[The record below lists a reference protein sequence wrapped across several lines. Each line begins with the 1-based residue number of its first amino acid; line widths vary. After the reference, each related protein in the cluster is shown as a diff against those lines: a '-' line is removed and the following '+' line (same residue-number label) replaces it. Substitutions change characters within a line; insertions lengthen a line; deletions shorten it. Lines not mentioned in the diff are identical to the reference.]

1 MTDDNTDAEAE
12 EEQTVTLNEAIDFA
26 SDRAGEE
33 SDGFEGDVPNHAGR
47 LLAKRA
53 ADLGATI
60 TNIQMAQANE
70 DAPDIEEEGI
80 AEALSEDAVDIIMA
94 LGALDHEYD
103 LDIAGKFEERMEL
116 ISAYKDFTEAV
127 EDAETQED
135 IMEAVDEHMTEEL
148 EQTMG
153 GGMGGGQPMGQA
165 PTIEPG
171 DNVDAEEYDHEG
183 KNKGV
188 Q

>member
-1 MTDDNTDAEAE
+1 MTDDNTDAED
-12 EEQTVTLNEAIDFA
+12 EEQAVTLNDAIDFA

-60 TNIQMAQANE
+60 TNIQMARANE
-70 DAPDIEEEGI
+70 NAPDIEDEGV

-94 LGALDHEYD
+94 LGALDHEYG

-116 ISAYKDFTEAV
+116 ISAYKDFTDAV

-153 GGMGGGQPMGQA
+153 GGQPMGQA

-171 DNVDAEEYDHEG
+171 DNVDAEEYEHEDV
-183 KNKGV
+183 NKGV

>member
-1 MTDDNTDAEAE
+1 MTDDNTDAETE
-12 EEQTVTLNEAIDFA
+12 DEQPVTLNDAIDFA
-26 SDRAGEE
+26 SDRASEE
-33 SDGFEGDVPNHAGR
+33 SDGFEGEVPAHAGR
-47 LLAKRA
+47 LLTKRA

-70 DAPDIEEEGI
+70 NAPDIEDDGI

-116 ISAYKDFTEAV
+116 IAAYKDFTEAV

-135 IMEAVDEHMTEEL
+135 IMEAVEEHMTEEL
-148 EQTMG
+148 EQT
-153 GGMGGGQPMGQA
+153 MGGGQPMGQA

-171 DNVDAEEYDHEG
+171 DNVDAEEYDHDDV
-183 KNKGV
+183 NKGV